1 MVQLTI
7 AHPTSVTSSNLQE
20 NLFYDLNGS
29 LFHPNVDFPITH
41 TPFHGLF
48 PLKTLVSHPPLH
60 VSRQLWSPIFV
71 KLFTSNPSPPRFRFL
86 SITYNYHL
94 RHNSPDTYVTFHFH
108 IWYSNAVT
116 TFQTNPY
123 PQQYH
128 FEVHSGTAQQQEHI
142 DISVRFL

>member
-48 PLKTLVSHPPLH
+48 SLKTPSSHPLLH
-60 VSRQLWSPIFV
+60 VSRQFWSPIFT
-71 KLFTSNPSPPRFRFL
+71 KLFTSNPSPPGSVFFQSR
-86 SITYNYHL
+86 ITI
-94 RHNSPDTYVTFHFH
+94 TYVTTHQTRTLHFTSIYGIRMPSQH
-108 IWYSNAVT
+108 SKPTRILSNT
-116 TFQTNPY
+116 ISKSILEQHNNRNTSTF
-123 PQQYH
+123 
-128 FEVHSGTAQQQEHI
+128 
-142 DISVRFL
+142 R